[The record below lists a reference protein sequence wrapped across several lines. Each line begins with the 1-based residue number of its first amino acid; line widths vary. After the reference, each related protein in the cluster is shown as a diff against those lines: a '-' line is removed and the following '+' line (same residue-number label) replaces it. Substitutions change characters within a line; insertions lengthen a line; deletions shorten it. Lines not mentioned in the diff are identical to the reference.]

1 MPKKS
6 SLNAA
11 ERMALVLRMLSKEEP
26 AAQIARRAGVSESTL
41 NRWREQFI
49 AGGAARLAGN
59 GSPKKE
65 AREIERL
72 KRQVA
77 KRDQVIG
84 ELTIASRLLGKDTW
98 GRMVAIQAVNVGRRG
113 D

>member
-6 SLNAA
+6 SLSAA
-11 ERMALVLRMLSKEEP
+11 ERIVLVLRLLAKEEP

-41 NRWREQFI
+41 HRWRDKFLE
-49 AGGAARLAGN
+49 AGAERLKGN

-72 KRQVA
+72 KRAVA
-77 KRDQVIG
+77 KREQVIG
-84 ELTIASRLLGKDTW
+84 ELTIANRLLGK
-98 GRMVAIQAVNVGRRG
+98 VSG
-113 D
+113 DDIP